1 MDIPHTDSPSS
12 SPDDRPTSGPAPGPR
27 HSPRHSRRGF
37 LALTAAGAATALGA
51 LPAFAASAAPLRPTE
66 SPALS
71 PADAARNQLWWG
83 APGDAGSMIE
93 QGLPVGNGR
102 LGALASNDPAAELL
116 LITDATLWTGGL
128 NDTLQSDGQFPYGRD
143 DFGSFTLLAE
153 LTVDLPDHDLG
164 RVHNYRRTLDLAQG
178 LVTTSYDLA
187 GVGYRR
193 QIFASRPDDAIV
205 LYFSQ
210 RGGGT
215 YTGTIT
221 LAGTH
226 GESTSADSA
235 GRYASFGASFANGLK
250 YGAAVTAHSGT
261 GTVRVHGTSI
271 TFSGC
276 QDLTVVVSGGTNYAP
291 DAAAGFRDP
300 SLEPERLARTKVLD
314 AAGHSPTSLLRTHV
328 ADFRAVFGQLG
339 IDLGASSAAQRELDT
354 WERVRARDRDGV
366 PDPELEAAY
375 LQFGRYLMI
384 SGSRGSL
391 PLGLQGL
398 WLDGNDP
405 DWMGDYHT
413 DINVQMNYWLADR
426 AGLSDCFD
434 AFADYCLAQVPAWT
448 DVTQRLFNDPSNRF
462 RNSSG
467 KVAGW
472 TVAFSTNPYGGSG
485 WWWHPAGNAWLCQN
499 LYEHYEYTQDRA
511 YLGKIYPLLKGAVEF
526 WEARLLTTTVTDASG
541 VSREVLIAD
550 SDWSPEH
557 GPQDAKGLTYA
568 QEVVWNL
575 FGNYRAAT
583 ETLGRDTGYG
593 RTVDRLRERL
603 YLPEVSPKT
612 GWLQEWMSPDNLG
625 ETTHRH
631 LSPLIGLFPGDRIR
645 PDGSTPKDIV
655 DGATALLDARGMNS
669 FGWANA
675 WRGLCWARLK
685 DAEKAYRLVVTNL
698 KPSANGSNGSAMN
711 LFDIYEV
718 EQGRGIFQIDANFGT
733 AASIIEMLL
742 YSRPGHIELL
752 PALPAAWAASG
763 SVSGVGVRG
772 GFVADVSWKNGK
784 VTRATLK
791 SVGGRRTTVVAGGT
805 AREISLK
812 PGGSV
817 TLRNLG

>member
-1 MDIPHTDSPSS
+1 MDIPHPP
-12 SPDDRPTSGPAPGPR
+12 SPDGRQRP
-27 HSPRHSRRGF
+27 SRRGF
-37 LALTAAGAATALGA
+37 LALGAAAGAATALGG
-51 LPAFAASAAPLRPTE
+51 LPAFSASASSPRPTE
-66 SPALS
+66 SPSLS
-71 PADAARNQLWWG
+71 PADAARNQLWWQ
-83 APGDAGSMIE
+83 APGSPGSMIE

-153 LTVDLPDHDLG
+153 LTVALPDHDLG

-178 LVTTSYDLA
+178 LVTTSYDLS
-187 GVGYRR
+187 GVTYRR

-210 RGGGT
+210 RGGGA
-215 YTGTIT
+215 YTGTLS

-226 GESTSADSA
+226 GESTSASSA
-235 GRYASFGASFANGLK
+235 RCFASFGASFANGLK
-250 YGAAVTAHSGT
+250 YGAAVTARSST
-261 GTVRVHGTSI
+261 GTVRVRGTSI

-291 DAAAGFRDP
+291 DAAAGFRNP

-314 AAGHSPTSLLRTHV
+314 AAGHSATSLLRTHV

-354 WERVRARDRDGV
+354 WERVRARDRDNV

-384 SGSRGSL
+384 SGSRGGL
-391 PLGLQGL
+391 PLNLQGL

-413 DINVQMNYWLADR
+413 DINIQMNYWLADR

-434 AFADYCLAQVPAWT
+434 AFADYCLAQLPSWT
-448 DVTQRLFNDPSNRF
+448 DVTRRLFNSPANRY
-462 RNSSG
+462 RNSG
-467 KVAGW
+467 GEIAGW
-472 TVAFSTNPYGGSG
+472 TVAISTNPYGGGG

-499 LYEHYEYTQDRA
+499 LFEHYEYTQDRA
-511 YLGKIYPLLKGAVEF
+511 YLNKIYPLLKGAVEF

-541 VSREVLIAD
+541 ASREVLIAD

-557 GPQDAKGLTYA
+557 GPLDAKGITYA
-568 QEVVWNL
+568 QELVWNL
-575 FGNYRAAT
+575 FDNYRATT

-603 YLPEVSPKT
+603 YLPVVSPKT
-612 GWLQEWMSPDNLG
+612 GWLEEWMSPDNLG

-631 LSPLIGLFPGDRIR
+631 LSPLVGLFPGDRIR
-645 PDGSTPKDIV
+645 PDGSTPKEIV

-685 DAEKAYRLVVTNL
+685 DAEKAYQLIVNNL
-698 KPSANGSNGSAMN
+698 KPSANGGNGSAMN

-733 AASIIEMLL
+733 AAAIIEMLV
-742 YSRPGHIELL
+742 YSRPGHVELL

-791 SVGGRRTTVVAGGT
+791 SVGGRGTTVVAGGT
-805 AREISLK
+805 TREIGLK
-812 PGGSV
+812 PGESV